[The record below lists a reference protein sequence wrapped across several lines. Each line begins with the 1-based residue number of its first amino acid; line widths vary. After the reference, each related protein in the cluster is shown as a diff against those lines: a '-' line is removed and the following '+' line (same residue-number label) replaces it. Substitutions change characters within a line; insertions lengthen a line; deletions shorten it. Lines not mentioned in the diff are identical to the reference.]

1 MVSGHDARHRRPA
14 GLIHQALQT
23 SQVLS
28 FRETLY
34 SIGIGEIGDNLLP
47 RDLRQQEQ
55 NREVVGEMK
64 ERTKRFHNN
73 INAKTLKSL
82 EELATATAAMHN
94 IIRPV

>member
-1 MVSGHDARHRRPA
+1 
-14 GLIHQALQT
+14 
-23 SQVLS
+23 
-28 FRETLY
+28 
-34 SIGIGEIGDNLLP
+34 
-47 RDLRQQEQ
+47 
-55 NREVVGEMK
+55 MK